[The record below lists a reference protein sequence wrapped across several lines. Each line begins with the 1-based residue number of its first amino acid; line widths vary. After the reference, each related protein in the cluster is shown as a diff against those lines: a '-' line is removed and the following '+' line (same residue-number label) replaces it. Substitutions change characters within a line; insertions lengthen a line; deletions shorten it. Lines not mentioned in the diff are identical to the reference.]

1 MLRVSRLE
9 DASAQSGLVVRSHR
23 HHNGRSFS
31 KRRLKYPVSPR
42 AAAKIQSLSQDPRP
56 AGSEKLSG
64 QDKYR
69 LRQGDYRILY
79 AIDDPSA
86 TVVIV
91 KIGHRRNVYR

>member
-1 MLRVSRLE
+1 MASCKVLIKPSAAKELE
-9 DASAQSGLVVRSHR
+9 ALPQRDR
-23 HHNGRSFS
+23 
-31 KRRLKYPVSPR
+31 KR

-64 QDKYR
+64 QDRYR

-79 AIDDPSA
+79 AIDDLSA

-91 KIGHRRNVYR
+91 KIGHRRDVYR